1 MIIIFYEIPVEK
13 QLILLVIF
21 VVMTGQ
27 MSIFYSM

>member
-13 QLILLVIF
+13 QSILLVIF